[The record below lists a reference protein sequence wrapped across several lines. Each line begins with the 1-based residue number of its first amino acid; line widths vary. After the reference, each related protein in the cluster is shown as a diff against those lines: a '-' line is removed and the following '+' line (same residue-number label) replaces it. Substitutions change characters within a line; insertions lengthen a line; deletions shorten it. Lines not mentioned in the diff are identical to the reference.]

1 MNLDMESRMHMAEKE
16 TGALF
21 KMKKGKFF
29 RDQKIWFQIERLM
42 CYFYSGVQ
50 YPYLNTKN

>member
-1 MNLDMESRMHMAEKE
+1 MNLDMESRMDMAERE